1 MMNLSLKKRI
11 LKDGPLCMTCAW
23 HRQVDMK
30 GNLGRMEDAAKKAIK
45 KFFSCYGILANN
57 IKDIEDEKEY
67 TVTGPWRNPSVD

>member
-1 MMNLSLKKRI
+1 MEGI
-11 LKDGPLCMTCAW
+11 
-23 HRQVDMK
+23 
-30 GNLGRMEDAAKKAIK
+30 LGRMEDAAKKAIK